1 MTKKPIYLKS
11 GDAFIIQQNDSV
23 EIVQADG
30 NSCIV
35 RLLNEGNTEVELT
48 KRPLTE
54 VAEIAKRYEV
64 YPKVYNVVDEYVTT
78 TLCNISKFHTLG
90 NDELAERVAL
100 NQSAKI
106 IRI

>member
-11 GDAFIIQQNDSV
+11 GEAFIIQQNDSV
-23 EIVQADG
+23 EIVQPDG

-35 RLLNEGNTEVELT
+35 RLINEGNTEVELT

-54 VAEIAKRYEV
+54 VKEIAKRYEV

-78 TLCNISKFHTLG
+78 TLCNISKFHNLG
-90 NDELAERVAL
+90 NDELAEWVAL